1 MRRTTTR
8 SSRQSSGARRA
19 ASGRSRSARS
29 RRPARPQLTPRQV
42 REIAGVLLILASLFG
57 LLAIGSSEGSILIGL
72 RDWLRWAFGN
82 AWYVPVFGGLGL
94 GAYLLWPK
102 APRPRLVDLVAGT
115 AAVFSL
121 FGLFGLIKDSGGA
134 VGRTVDGAVM
144 AVAGF
149 YGAWALLVA
158 GLVIGLIVTMHFS
171 PGAILAGVFHALRTA
186 YDERQRLQRLVTV
199 PAEVVRP

>member
-8 SSRQSSGARRA
+8 TSRHASGARRA

-29 RRPARPQLTPRQV
+29 RKPARPQLSPRQV
-42 REIAGVLLILASLFG
+42 REIGGVLLILAALFG
-57 LLAIGSSEGSILIGL
+57 LLAMGSNDGSILLGI
-72 RDWLRWAFGN
+72 RDWLRSAFGSG
-82 AWYVPVFGGLGL
+82 WYVPVFGGLGA

-102 APRPRLVDLVAGT
+102 APRPRMVDLVAG
-115 AAVFSL
+115 AVAVVSL
-121 FGLFGLIKDSGGA
+121 LGLFGLIKDSGGT
-134 VGRTVDGAVM
+134 VGRTIDGTVM

-171 PGAILAGVFHALRTA
+171 PGAILAGVYNTL
-186 YDERQRLQRLVTV
+186 
-199 PAEVVRP
+199 

>member
-115 AAVFSL
+115 VAVFSL

-149 YGAWALLVA
+149 YGAWALPGA
-158 GLVIGLIVTMHFS
+158 GPLIWPIVNMHFC
-171 PGAILAGVFHALRTA
+171 PRAILARRFPAPPTA
-186 YDERQRLQRLVTV
+186 DAGRQPSPPLG
-199 PAEVVRP
+199 PSPGW